1 VLSVVIPA
9 LDEAAAISSTLEALG
24 RQPPEPR
31 LEVVLADGG
40 SRDGTVDRFKELTR
54 GWGGRGWTSRAITVP
69 RPGRATQMN
78 AGARTTSGEAIL
90 FLHADTRLPAGATGA
105 IAAALEDAAVAGGGF
120 RHRFREEG
128 PLLRV
133 ISFWATSRSLVRH
146 LHYGD
151 QASFV
156 RRSVFE
162 AIGGFPEIPLFED
175 LKLALALRA
184 RGRVVTLPLAIETSA
199 RRLLQGGIGR
209 TAARFA
215 WLKLRHALGADPAAL
230 RADYPDVR

>member
-1 VLSVVIPA
+1 
-9 LDEAAAISSTLEALG
+9 
-24 RQPPEPR
+24 
-31 LEVVLADGG
+31 
-40 SRDGTVDRFKELTR
+40 
-54 GWGGRGWTSRAITVP
+54 
-69 RPGRATQMN
+69 MN